1 MHVAHA
7 RCGGV
12 LSVAGA
18 RVPRAHSRWSGCFL
32 AAADAGQRAY
42 SSPALVLCDVE
53 YCTAYRSSTARFKH
67 THRFGSIYSEYL
79 DLFQKEKRCALRYI

>member
-42 SSPALVLCDVE
+42 SAPALVLCDVE
-53 YCTAYRSSTARFKH
+53 YCTVAALPALNTHTDIRSISKRK
-67 THRFGSIYSEYL
+67 GVLYSI
-79 DLFQKEKRCALRYI
+79 